1 MTSNS
6 SLVGRFVRVRQNS
19 VPQKGIGKL
28 IRVDGGKATVRFFD
42 YPDEINPEQIIT
54 DVKELQLVKLP
65 TQTRIYHLDAQS
77 SRWQVGRILE
87 GEGSTVLVQFPNK
100 NIVNLDVKDIE
111 VRWRKPIRDPL
122 AFLIRQ
128 VNDTPRFS
136 DARSQFLKAVTRQRA
151 VSLGMSA
158 LLSSSIQLT
167 DYQYRVIKR
176 VLQDPVQRYLLADE
190 VGLGK
195 TIEAGVLIRQF
206 ILDNPETAKVLVIV
220 PATLVDQ
227 WRLELIKKFN
237 LDAWIDET
245 LNVISS
251 DDLYE
256 VERLMPGVGML
267 VVDEAHHLSK
277 INDGQSHSLFEL
289 LRQSAKEVPALL
301 LLSATPALSDTHGF
315 LRMLHLLDPVV
326 FPLDDIEGFD
336 RRIESRQVVA
346 ELVAKLVPENLLVLE
361 DDLDQV
367 LSTFSND
374 DHLKLLVDQ
383 LRPIVQGLPD
393 EDDEDFIKAL
403 ESVRTHIAENYKLHR
418 RILRNRRKSN
428 PWATPKR
435 AGLRRATYSCQDHF
449 LRHICLE
456 DLRLQ
461 LFNEGSNDELAKLL
475 FQYAVQPTKEESLEK
490 SIRLLPNISD
500 EHLSQAVRFDALGKQ
515 LQEQEVRLRVLTHEV
530 NKLLEIPQ
538 IQIAVFCDGIQTA
551 DNVYEVLKALLRNQV
566 VRHQLW
572 SSEEIDLETK
582 TLIPEDWRRFM
593 LQSESCRV
601 IVCDRRAEEGLNLHG
616 GRKVVIHY
624 DLPDSPNRVE
634 QRMGRFDR
642 FGSGSAIESVAIAC
656 SDDPDEMAWLDCLE
670 KGFEVF
676 ESSLASLQ
684 YLVDESLSSLPENW
698 MGKGTH
704 ALAEMADLLT
714 GKTGLIARE
723 RRRIDQQDSLD
734 SLGTASDLSFDELE
748 SVDNDW
754 NSWGESF
761 HGLAVKTLQLSH
773 VALSWN
779 SPLAKGEDVFRV
791 RYSLNGNSPTLF
803 PLPVFISD
811 FIGTLDV
818 EAPGANSR
826 NLLSF
831 PYSLRRNTSLS
842 RLGVQQR
849 VRPLRFGDPLIE
861 SLLSFCQTDD
871 RGRAFAMWRFWPGYV
886 PKDSSGHDLFFRFD
900 FLIEAELFDADNS
913 NSNLE
918 GVSIRA
924 LRRRL
929 DGCFQPEFISVWV
942 GIDRQVVGSPSDFLT
957 FKYREKSKDLG
968 SGRDFNLNPSRW
980 QQLSVRDD
988 VPWLQSWKNNC
999 ELAYSDAMNYAKSL
1013 PSVNERI
1020 SKAQRLLTENFQ
1032 ARTTQLKNRI
1042 ELLTGVARHSEEIE
1056 LLSENERYAKLKN
1069 AIASPKFRLDVVG
1082 AIILSPENFDFE

>member
-42 YPDEINPEQIIT
+42 YPDELNPEQIIT

-100 NIVNLDVKDIE
+100 NIVNLDVKDLE

-136 DARSQFLKAVTRQRA
+136 DARSQFLKAVIRQRS

-220 PATLVDQ
+220 PVSLVDQ

-267 VVDEAHHLSK
+267 VVDEAHHLSR

-289 LRQSAKEVPALL
+289 VRQSAKEVPSLL
-301 LLSATPALSDTHGF
+301 LLSATPALADTHGF
-315 LRMLHLLDPVV
+315 LRLLHLLDPVV
-326 FPLDDIEGFD
+326 FPLEDLEGFE

-367 LSTFSND
+367 VSTFGND
-374 DHLKLLVDQ
+374 DHLKMLVDQ
-383 LRPIVQGLPD
+383 LRPIVQSLPE
-393 EDDEDFIKAL
+393 EDDENFIEAL
-403 ESVRTHIAENYKLHR
+403 EAVRTHIAENYKLHR

-435 AGLRRATYSCQDHF
+435 AGLRRVSYSCQDHL
-449 LRHICLE
+449 LRHTCLE

-475 FQYAVQPTKEESLEK
+475 FQYAVQPTKEESLERL
-490 SIRLLPNISD
+490 IRLFSNSTD
-500 EHLSQAVRFDALGKQ
+500 EHFAQAARFDELGKQ
-515 LQEQEVRLRVLTHEV
+515 LQEQELRLRVLTNEV
-530 NKLLEIPQ
+530 KKLLEVQ
-538 IQIAVFCDGIQTA
+538 QTQIAVFCDGIQTA
-551 DNVYEVLKALLRNQV
+551 DNVFEALKALLRNQV
-566 VRHQLW
+566 VRHQIW
-572 SSEEIDLETK
+572 SSEEIDFEIK
-582 TLIPEDWRRFM
+582 TLAQDDWRRFM

-624 DLPDSPNRVE
+624 ELPNSPNSVE

-642 FGSGSAIESVAIAC
+642 FGSGSAIESVAIVC
-656 SDDPDEMAWLDCLE
+656 SDDPDEIAWLDCLE

-676 ESSLASLQ
+676 ENSLASLQ
-684 YLVDESLSSLPENW
+684 YLVDESLSLLPENW
-698 MGKGTH
+698 MGKGTQ
-704 ALAEMADLLT
+704 ALVEMTDLLT
-714 GKTGLIARE
+714 GKTGWIARE
-723 RRRIDQQDSLD
+723 RRRIDQQDTLD
-734 SLGTASDLSFDELE
+734 SLGTVVDLSFDELE

-773 VALSWN
+773 VALPWN

-803 PLPVFISD
+803 PLPVFISE

-818 EAPGANSR
+818 DAPGANSR

-871 RGRAFAMWRFWPGYV
+871 RGRVFAMWRFWPGYV
-886 PKDSSGHDLFFRFD
+886 PNDSSGHDLFFRFD
-900 FLIEAELFDADNS
+900 FLIEAELTDEDNL
-913 NSNLE
+913 NNNLE
-918 GVSIRA
+918 EVSIRA

-929 DGCFQPEFISVWV
+929 DGCFQPDFISVWV
-942 GIDRQVVGSPSDFLT
+942 GVDRHVVVNPSDFLT
-957 FKYREKSKDLG
+957 SNYRQKSKELG
-968 SGRDFNLNPSRW
+968 IGRDFNLNSSRW

-988 VPWLQSWKNNC
+988 VPWLTEWKQTC
-999 ELAYSDAMNYAKSL
+999 ECSYSDALNHVKSL
-1013 PSVNERI
+1013 PSLHERI
-1020 SKAQRLLTENFQ
+1020 SKAQRLLTENYQ
-1032 ARTTQLKNRI
+1032 ARVTQLKNRI
-1042 ELLTGVARHSEEIE
+1042 ERLNGVARQSEEVE
-1056 LLSENERYAKLKN
+1056 LLSENERYAKLKR
-1069 AIASPKFRLDVVG
+1069 AIASPKISLDVVG
-1082 AIILSPENFDFE
+1082 AIILSPENFES